1 MFTYLFV
8 AIFAGIVCKLY
19 DDLED
24 NYILEKFKNSTFMEY
39 LKGIH
44 YICITALG
52 IQDPLFFI
60 FFYLGNFCNY
70 LSNPLAFNQP
80 YEYSLIFSFLLL
92 VVLLDYT
99 KITYLHIFDYF
110 LIFILLLINF
120 VEPIFERF
128 LKNSEL
134 DKDIVEDINTEK
146 EKEKKEFSY
155 NKLYTRIVF
164 VMLSIL
170 YCFLSQSSTT
180 LFIYTYFTGYFFISS
195 LIQYYSLYVTK
206 NIIKN
211 SNNDAIISD
220 NGGIISDN
228 DDAIIPDNEAT
239 IIPDNYKQI
248 V

>member
-70 LSNPLAFNQP
+70 LSNPLAFNEP
-80 YEYSLIFSFLLL
+80 YEYSLIFSFLL
-92 VVLLDYT
+92 VVIVLDYN

-110 LIFILLLINF
+110 LIF
-120 VEPIFERF
+120 
-128 LKNSEL
+128 
-134 DKDIVEDINTEK
+134 
-146 EKEKKEFSY
+146 
-155 NKLYTRIVF
+155 
-164 VMLSIL
+164 
-170 YCFLSQSSTT
+170 
-180 LFIYTYFTGYFFISS
+180 
-195 LIQYYSLYVTK
+195 
-206 NIIKN
+206 
-211 SNNDAIISD
+211 
-220 NGGIISDN
+220 
-228 DDAIIPDNEAT
+228 
-239 IIPDNYKQI
+239 
-248 V
+248 